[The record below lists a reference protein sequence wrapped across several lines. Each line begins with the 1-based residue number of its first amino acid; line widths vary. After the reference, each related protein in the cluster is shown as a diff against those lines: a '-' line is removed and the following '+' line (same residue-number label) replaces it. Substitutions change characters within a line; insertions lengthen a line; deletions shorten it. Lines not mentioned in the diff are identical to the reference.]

1 VTVEGM
7 EEFGADACSMHG
19 PPTEP
24 TLTPAELQKRIEA
37 GTPMALIDVREQ
49 GEYNAAHI
57 PGASSVPRRLIE
69 YTLSRLV
76 PTPHIPVV
84 LYDDDGRRAMLAA
97 ETVSAMGYGFLDV
110 LTGGINRWASEGFP
124 TEWGMNVPSKDF
136 GEKIEVEHHVPSISA
151 MELKEQLDRGDDVVI
166 LDTRTP
172 EEFQRGCI
180 PSGRS
185 VPGAELPF
193 RIADIVAERPDARV
207 VVNCAGRTRS
217 IIGTRTLQR
226 MGLQNVVGLRN
237 GTSGWSLAGLALERD
252 ADRVS
257 QPEVSAEGQARAEE
271 FARRV
276 AREDGVRAL
285 SNEALR
291 DMMAKTD
298 RVRYFIDV
306 RSREEF
312 EAGHIPGFVWVPGG
326 QAVQRVD
333 DTVAV
338 RSAHVVFC
346 DDGVTRSFVTA
357 SWYRQM
363 GFRRVYAV
371 DGGTTAWL
379 AAGQDLETGWAEP
392 RPFGLDEAERMVPSI
407 DPISLGNALATN
419 PDLGIIFVDTSRG
432 FAAGHIP
439 GSQWV
444 SRSWLELN
452 VADVAPDLDAPVLV
466 SDVNGQNALL
476 AALNMAR
483 IGYRRVG
490 VLAGGIRAWRAA
502 GLAVEQGL
510 TGIMEAPND
519 VVPAGTERSYA
530 DMVQYLRW
538 EEALGHKYEQS
549 VSAQV

>member
-1 VTVEGM
+1 
-7 EEFGADACSMHG
+7 
-19 PPTEP
+19 
-24 TLTPAELQKRIEA
+24 
-37 GTPMALIDVREQ
+37 MALIDVREH

-57 PGASSVPRRLIE
+57 PGASSVPRRLMETTI
-69 YTLSRLV
+69 SRLV

-84 LYDDDGRRAMLAA
+84 LYDDDGRRALLAA
-97 ETVSAMGYGFLDV
+97 ETLSAMGYGFLDV

-136 GEKIEVEHHVPSISA
+136 GEMIEVRHQVPSISA
-151 MELKEQLDRGDDVVI
+151 TELKEQIDRGEDIVI

-172 EEFQRGCI
+172 EEFQRACI
-180 PSGRS
+180 PGGQS

-193 RIADIVAERPDARV
+193 RIADIVAERPEARV

-226 MGLQNVVGLRN
+226 MGLQNVVALRN
-237 GTSGWSLAGLALERD
+237 GTSGWSLAGLELEHGS
-252 ADRVS
+252 DRLS
-257 QPEVSAEGQARAEE
+257 QSDVSAEGRARAEE
-271 FARRV
+271 YARRV

-285 SNEALR
+285 GVDDLR
-291 DMMAKTD
+291 EMMSKTD
-298 RVRYFIDV
+298 RVMYFIDV

-312 EAGHIPGFVWVPGG
+312 ESGHVPGFAWVPGG

-333 DTVAV
+333 DTVAI

-346 DDGVTRSFVTA
+346 CDGVARSFVTA

-379 AAGQDLETGWAEP
+379 TAGQNLESGSSDP
-392 RPFGLDEAERMVPSI
+392 RPFGLDEAERMIPTI
-407 DPISLGNALATN
+407 DPQSLANALATN
-419 PDLGIIFVDTSRG
+419 PDLCMIFVDTSRD

-439 GSQWV
+439 GARWV
-444 SRSWLELN
+444 SRSWLEMK
-452 VADVAPDLDAPVLV
+452 VVDAAPDLDAPVVVTDL
-466 SDVNGQNALL
+466 SGTNALL
-476 AALNMAR
+476 AALTLAR
-483 IGYRRVG
+483 LGYRRVG
-490 VLAGGIRAWRAA
+490 ALAGGMRAWQSA

-510 TGIMEAPND
+510 AGIMEAPTD

-538 EEALGHKYEQS
+538 EEALGHKYQQA
-549 VSAQV
+549 VSATA

>member
-1 VTVEGM
+1 MCPRSARQSSRSSLIGVMTSSSWIRVRPRSSSEAAFPVA
-7 EEFGADACSMHG
+7 EAC
-19 PPTEP
+19 P
-24 TLTPAELQKRIEA
+24 
-37 GTPMALIDVREQ
+37 EQ
-49 GEYNAAHI
+49 
-57 PGASSVPRRLIE
+57 S
-69 YTLSRLV
+69 
-76 PTPHIPVV
+76 
-84 LYDDDGRRAMLAA
+84 
-97 ETVSAMGYGFLDV
+97 F
-110 LTGGINRWASEGFP
+110 
-124 TEWGMNVPSKDF
+124 
-136 GEKIEVEHHVPSISA
+136 
-151 MELKEQLDRGDDVVI
+151 
-166 LDTRTP
+166 
-172 EEFQRGCI
+172 
-180 PSGRS
+180 
-185 VPGAELPF
+185 PF

-257 QPEVSAEGQARAEE
+257 QPDVSAEGQARAEE

-285 SNEALR
+285 SIDALR

-298 RVRYFIDV
+298 RVMYFIDV

-379 AAGQDLETGWAEP
+379 AAGQDLETGGADP

-419 PDLGIIFVDTSRG
+419 PDLGIIFVDTSRD

-452 VADVAPDLDAPVLV
+452 VADVGSGSRCPSVGERCQWTECTPRRAHHGPYRAIGGLV
-466 SDVNGQNALL
+466 CLL
-476 AALNMAR
+476 AEFAH
-483 IGYRRVG
+483 
-490 VLAGGIRAWRAA
+490 GGPPDWLLSK
-502 GLAVEQGL
+502 G
-510 TGIMEAPND
+510 
-519 VVPAGTERSYA
+519 
-530 DMVQYLRW
+530 
-538 EEALGHKYEQS
+538 
-549 VSAQV
+549 